1 MRRKIPPQN
10 IIYVNFEDDR
20 LYPLKGDELRS
31 LPEVYFEY
39 FSPDENSPVWF
50 LLDKIQN
57 IPNWERST
65 RTFLVFEVPL
75 FSYTAKDRLR
85 YPRKV
90 YAIDTGLVNSI
101 TFRHSHNYGRMLEN
115 VVFLLV

>member
-1 MRRKIPPQN
+1 MESLRYLISEWLEAKLPFLVEREVEIEEIPKDVVFVITGARRSGKTYFLYEIAKKLRRKIPPQN

-50 LLDKIQN
+50 LLDEIQ
-57 IPNWERST
+57 I
-65 RTFLVFEVPL
+65 
-75 FSYTAKDRLR
+75 YQ
-85 YPRKV
+85 
-90 YAIDTGLVNSI
+90 TG
-101 TFRHSHNYGRMLEN
+101 REA
-115 VVFLLV
+115 